1 MSAIMRLTFLEML
14 KKKILYLALAMTA
27 VFFIFYGVALHYVYA
42 SLRNMEP
49 LMKTA
54 LSGQLMSL
62 GVYITGFIIAFL
74 SVFASAGAIS
84 SEIEQGT
91 YDAIATKPIP
101 RYKLLIGRFLGI
113 VIVLL
118 GYLVFMLGTT
128 VVLNVVIG
136 HGVVKYFSL
145 ATFLK
150 SLSVFALLPIL
161 LVSVGIFF
169 SCSMSTM
176 ASGVTLVILYFC
188 AMIGGILEQVG
199 QMITTEAKHVISNIG
214 IIISLIMPSDI
225 IYRKASAVLF
235 TTSSGFTVNLDQML
249 GGNTQPS
256 NAMLIYIFIY
266 IAAAVGLS
274 IRKFGKRDL

>member
-1 MSAIMRLTFLEML
+1 
-14 KKKILYLALAMTA
+14 
-27 VFFIFYGVALHYVYA
+27 
-42 SLRNMEP
+42 
-49 LMKTA
+49 
-54 LSGQLMSL
+54 
-62 GVYITGFIIAFL
+62 
-74 SVFASAGAIS
+74 
-84 SEIEQGT
+84 
-91 YDAIATKPIP
+91 
-101 RYKLLIGRFLGI
+101 
-113 VIVLL
+113 
-118 GYLVFMLGTT
+118 
-128 VVLNVVIG
+128 
-136 HGVVKYFSL
+136 
-145 ATFLK
+145 
-150 SLSVFALLPIL
+150 
-161 LVSVGIFF
+161 
-169 SCSMSTM
+169 M

-266 IAAAVGLS
+266 IAVAVGLS